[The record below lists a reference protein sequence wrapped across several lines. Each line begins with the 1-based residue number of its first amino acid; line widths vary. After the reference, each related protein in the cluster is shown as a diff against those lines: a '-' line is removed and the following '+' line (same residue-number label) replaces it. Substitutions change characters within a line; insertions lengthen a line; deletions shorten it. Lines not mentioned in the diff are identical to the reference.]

1 MTIKL
6 KRVYRG
12 LERERG
18 EGKWYL
24 VERLWPGGMKTD
36 AHDHDGWLK
45 DIAPSTQL
53 RQWFGHDPERWPEFK
68 KRYRAELKEHEK
80 NEASEEID
88 TLLKA
93 ARRGNLT
100 LLYSAK
106 DTEQN
111 SAIVLREYLE
121 KRLKE

>member
-6 KRVYRG
+6 KRVYEG
-12 LERERG
+12 PEKERG
-18 EGKWYL
+18 DGKRYL
-24 VERLWPGGMKTD
+24 VERLWPRGMKKE
-36 AHDHDGWLK
+36 ALDHDGWVK

-53 RQWFGHDPERWPEFK
+53 RKWFGHDPERWPEFK

>member
-1 MTIKL
+1 MTIKA
-6 KRVYRG
+6 KRDY
-12 LERERG
+12 
-18 EGKWYL
+18 EGPEKASGDGKRYL
-24 VERLWPGGMKTD
+24 AERLWPRGLKTE
-36 AHDHDGWLK
+36 ALDHDGWVK
-45 DIAPSTQL
+45 DIAASTQL
-53 RQWFGHDPERWPEFK
+53 REWFGHGPERWPEIK
-68 KRYRAELKEHEK
+68 KRYRGELKEHEK
-80 NEASEEID
+80 NGASEEID